1 MCFNN
6 YNKCPKQ
13 ASDPTLN
20 RNKKTILGTI
30 NHKFDPLGNLT
41 NSTRISMRKIRSNQ
55 AFDKNL
61 LLIKLD
67 L

>member
-1 MCFNN
+1 V
-6 YNKCPKQ
+6 PE
-13 ASDPTLN
+13 ASIRPN
-20 RNKKTILGTI
+20 AESQQKTILGTI
-30 NHKFDPLGNLT
+30 NHKFDPLEGNLK